1 MFHDALSALSYYPL
15 RSTLSAHHPIDQAKG
30 ILAYI
35 QDKHPDK
42 GYDVDDVMSVLVDIQ
57 LRPENLSNEITFN
70 VNVISEISGKSY
82 PTLFRTISLL
92 KLPDEFQT
100 AIRSENLPV
109 SQGYLFAANLD
120 CAAHVKAA
128 NSVLRHLQDRN
139 NSTLLPKRGS
149 LSVAHLWT
157 QLPSI

>member
-1 MFHDALSALSYYPL
+1 M
-15 RSTLSAHHPIDQAKG
+15 DQAKG

-35 QDKHPDK
+35 QAKHPDK
-42 GYDVDDVMSVLVDIQ
+42 GYDVDGVMSVLVDIQ

-100 AIRSENLPV
+100 AIRSGTLPV

-120 CAAHVKAA
+120 CLDLR
-128 NSVLRHLQDRN
+128 NSE
-139 NSTLLPKRGS
+139 
-149 LSVAHLWT
+149 W
-157 QLPSI
+157 